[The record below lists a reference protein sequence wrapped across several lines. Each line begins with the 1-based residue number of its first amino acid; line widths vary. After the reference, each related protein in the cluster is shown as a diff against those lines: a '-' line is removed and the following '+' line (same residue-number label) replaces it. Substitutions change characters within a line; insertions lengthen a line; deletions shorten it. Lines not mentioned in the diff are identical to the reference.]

1 MFVLA
6 VPGLPISSLCPA
18 SCISLCPASCIS
30 QDIPLLTFMILTNL
44 PKLCCTAFLCT
55 APIMRPLKPSCCT
68 QGLEHPSTRASILF
82 APHGCARNMD

>member
-18 SCISLCPASCIS
+18 SCIS
-30 QDIPLLTFMILTNL
+30 QDIPLFTFMILTNL
-44 PKLCCTAFLCT
+44 PKLCCTAFLHT